1 MTPRGVVVAGAGS
14 GSGKTLTTLALLG
27 GLADRGYAVHP
38 FKCGPDFIDPRHHE
52 WIARTPSGN
61 LDLHFSEPGAL
72 RERFDRQVAGSSGGV
87 VEGVMGLFDGLARGT
102 STFDIARTLDLPVIL
117 VLSAQGMAET
127 AAALIRGLVT
137 HREGVRFLGVIV
149 TRTGSERHRTL
160 IADALKAE
168 GLPPLLGALPREE
181 SFSLPERH
189 LGLSAPWEREEEPE
203 KRLREALDRAALA
216 MDWSTILKAF
226 SPPSQAPS
234 SFPSGPSE
242 KEPRTLSE
250 SWRTSLTRHSPAT
263 PARRVRPLRLG
274 VALDEAFW
282 FYYPENWTLFGE
294 LGIEILPFSPL
305 RDRALPPDCDGL
317 YLGGGYPER
326 YSRELS
332 GNRPMISEF
341 RQFCDSGRP
350 VYAECGGM
358 LYLTEGPVGEG
369 GEKALDLSGIFP
381 VRYAL
386 GDRLKRL
393 GYAEVTAGEGFFSGT
408 PGPVRGHLFHYSRL
422 SGSGEGI
429 PAAFLHTAD
438 GRPEGFARKGVVA
451 SYLHLFFPSNPLW
464 AEALARALESGRGR

>member
-1 MTPRGVVVAGAGS
+1 MIPRGVVVAGAGS
-14 GSGKTLTTLALLG
+14 GSGKTLTALTLLS
-27 GLADRGYAVHP
+27 GLAARGYAVHP

-52 WIARTPSGN
+52 WIAQAPSGN
-61 LDLHFSEPGAL
+61 LDLHFSGPEAL

-87 VEGVMGLFDGLARGT
+87 VEGVMGLFDGLVRGT

-127 AAALIRGLVT
+127 AAALIRGIVI
-137 HREGVRFLGVIV
+137 HREGIRVLGVIV
-149 TRTGSERHRTL
+149 TRTGSDRHRAL
-160 IADALKAE
+160 IADALKGE

-181 SFSLPERH
+181 SFALPERH
-189 LGLSAPWEREEEPE
+189 LGLSAPWEREGEQDD
-203 KRLREALDRAALA
+203 RLRKALARAAEAL
-216 MDWSTILKAF
+216 DWSTILQAF
-226 SPPSQAPS
+226 SPPTPATSPSAPGDDPRS
-234 SFPSGPSE
+234 VSG
-242 KEPRTLSE
+242 
-250 SWRTSLTRHSPAT
+250 SWRTILRRLPPPT
-263 PARRVRPLRLG
+263 PSRGRRPLRLG

-282 FYYPENWTLFGE
+282 FYYPENWELFGGF
-294 LGIEILPFSPL
+294 GIEILPFSPL
-305 RDRALPPDCDGL
+305 RDRGLPPDCDGL

-326 YSRELS
+326 FSRELS

-341 RQFCDSGRP
+341 RRFCDSGRP

-358 LYLTEGPVGEG
+358 LYLTEGPMGEE
-369 GEKALDLSGIFP
+369 GEESPALSGIFP

-393 GYAEVTAGEGFFSGT
+393 GYAEVTAGEGFFSGA

-422 SGSGEGI
+422 SGSENGL
-429 PAAFLHTAD
+429 PAAFFHTSD

-464 AEALARALESGRGR
+464 AEALVRALESGRGQ